1 MAKKKN
7 QMEISFETAIEKLEV
22 IVKSLENGDLSLDES
37 LSQFSE
43 GVLLSQICLQKL
55 NQAEVE
61 IDKIIQE
68 KDGKLTELPLKVE
81 EDGIC

>member
-81 EDGIC
+81 TS

>member
-1 MAKKKN
+1 
-7 QMEISFETAIEKLEV
+7 MEISFETAIEKLEV